1 MCKDKKVGILKEKKM
16 SIIVENAK
24 DLLNETRSSVKE
36 NLFMKDSIII
46 LSEKLTPYIYSMKD
60 GNTVEDKVNIF
71 LIMGMF
77 ASKTIT
83 LEKAAELA
91 DKTIWEFIDIL
102 KKYDIPWGEITEEGA
117 EMDDIAI
124 AKLSEGV

>member
-1 MCKDKKVGILKEKKM
+1 MN
-16 SIIVENAK
+16 IIVEKTK
-24 DLLNETRSSVKE
+24 DLIKESQLSVKE
-36 NLFMKDSIII
+36 TLFMKNSVII
-46 LSEKLTPYIYSMKD
+46 LSEKLTPYIYSLKD
-60 GNTVEDKVNIF
+60 GNTIEDKVNIF

-91 DKTIWEFIDIL
+91 DKTIWEFMDL
-102 KKYDIPWGEITEEGA
+102 LEKYDIPWGEATEEGV

-124 AKLSEGV
+124 AKLSEGVRD

>member
-1 MCKDKKVGILKEKKM
+1 MN
-16 SIIVENAK
+16 IIVENTK
-24 DLLNETRSSVKE
+24 NLMDESRLSVKE
-36 NLFMKDSIII
+36 SLFMKDSVII

-60 GNTVEDKVNIF
+60 GNTIEDKVNIF

-91 DKTIWEFIDIL
+91 DKTIWEFLDIL
-102 KKYDIPWGEITEEGA
+102 KKYDSPWGEATEEGQRWMIQRLRSFQK
-117 EMDDIAI
+117 ESMN
-124 AKLSEGV
+124 K